1 MPFYEYECTKCHQ
14 HTEVLQK
21 ISDPP
26 ITKCE
31 KCKGKM
37 KKLISHSSFHLK
49 GSGWYVTDYA
59 SKSGGYDG
67 KTSTGDTSN
76 NTASS
81 AEPAKEA
88 KSSSTDAAPKKT
100 EAKTAKA
107 KDE

>member
-1 MPFYEYECTKCHQ
+1 MPFYEYECTKCNY

-26 ITKCE
+26 VTKCE

-37 KKLISHSSFHLK
+37 KKLISHSTFHLK

-67 KTSTGDTSN
+67 KSGSGD
-76 NTASS
+76 SS
-81 AEPAKEA
+81 AGAEPAKET
-88 KSSSTDAAPKKT
+88 KGSSSDTVSKKK
-100 EAKTAKA
+100 EAKAGKA
-107 KDE
+107 KDL

>member
-1 MPFYEYECTKCHQ
+1 MPFYEYECVKCNH

-26 ITKCE
+26 VTKCE

-37 KKLISHSSFHLK
+37 KKLISHSTFHLK

-67 KTSTGDTSN
+67 KAGSGDNSTESSKETKSN
-76 NTASS
+76 SPDTASKK
-81 AEPAKEA
+81 KE
-88 KSSSTDAAPKKT
+88 KK
-100 EAKTAKA
+100 AAKA
-107 KDE
+107 KDL

>member
-1 MPFYEYECTKCHQ
+1 MPFYEYECTICHH

-26 ITKCE
+26 VTKCE

-67 KTSTGDTSN
+67 KTGSGEPA
-76 NTASS
+76 ASAGNDS
-81 AEPAKEA
+81 EPAKEA
-88 KSSSTDAAPKKT
+88 KSSSVDAPTNKT
-100 EAKTAKA
+100 EAK
-107 KDE
+107 EN

>member
-1 MPFYEYECTKCHQ
+1 MPFYEYECTKCHH

-26 ITKCE
+26 VTKCE

-67 KTSTGDTSN
+67 KTGSGEP
-76 NTASS
+76 ASS
-81 AEPAKEA
+81 EPAKEA
-88 KSSSTDAAPKKT
+88 KGSSADAAPKKA
-100 EAKTAKA
+100 EAKSAKA